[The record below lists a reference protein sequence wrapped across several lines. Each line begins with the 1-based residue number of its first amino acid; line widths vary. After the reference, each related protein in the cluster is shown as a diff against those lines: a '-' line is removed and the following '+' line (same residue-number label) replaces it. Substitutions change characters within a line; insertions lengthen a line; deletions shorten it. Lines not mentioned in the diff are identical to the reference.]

1 MTISISPAAHKQL
14 FTEMSSVELTRHPDP
29 LDLQDFMGDFPS
41 DLGNGVWRTISLRD
55 GLQVQL
61 GNLLLHDR
69 YLSSQIEEERDWLE
83 LHLHLSGFHTYGEG
97 EIGAGHYG
105 LIGSG
110 LCPAM
115 PMDVWDREAFWEV
128 MVEIRADALRSFIG
142 DGNGELSPALQ
153 SWVRPLDQPNYC
165 WFNTATPAMQLAAR
179 QMLRCGFQ
187 GMPKRMF
194 LEGKALEL
202 LGLVAAAELD
212 RYDSDRSTP
221 SRPYLPNDLTDR
233 IHDARDILRQRLDN
247 PPSLA
252 ELSRLVGLN
261 DCTLKQGFRQVFSTT
276 VFGYLHDYR
285 MEQARQLL
293 STGEIKVVEAAKAV
307 GFIDRSYFAA
317 AFRKKFGYNP
327 SALKSTRN

>member
-14 FTEMSSVELTRHPDP
+14 FAEMSSVELTCHPDP

-41 DLGNGVWRTISLRD
+41 DLGKGVWRTITLRD
-55 GLQVQL
+55 GLQLQL
-61 GNLLLHDR
+61 GNLHLHDR
-69 YLSSQIEEERDWLE
+69 YLSAELEGGCDWLE
-83 LHLHLSGFHTYGEG
+83 LHLHLSGFHTYGDG
-97 EIGAGHYG
+97 GIGAGQYG
-105 LIGSG
+105 LFGSG

-115 PMDVWDREAFWEV
+115 PMDVCDREAFWEV
-128 MVEIRADALRSFIG
+128 IVGIRVDALRSFIG
-142 DGNGELSPALQ
+142 DGNGELPPALQ
-153 SWVRPLDQPNYC
+153 PWVRSVDQLYYC
-165 WFNTATPAMQLAAR
+165 RYDAATPAMQLAAR
-179 QMLRCGFQ
+179 QLLRCGFQ
-187 GMPKRMF
+187 GLPKRMF

-202 LGLVAAAELD
+202 LGLVAAAETD
-212 RYDSDRSTP
+212 RYDGDRSTP

-233 IHDARDILRQRLDN
+233 IHQARDILRQRLDN
-247 PPSLA
+247 PPGLA

-293 STGEIKVVEAAKAV
+293 STGEMKVIEAAKAV
-307 GFIDRSYFAA
+307 GFVDRSYFAA